1 MELAPKKRPTKNE
14 VVPAKRTNV
23 KAIDRFIATQDNSFI
38 YSIYTLTTSEIKFF
52 MWIVSKIN
60 SQEDKAF
67 EESEI
72 PVSEVKKALGHD
84 NENYAYVK
92 QLISKMA
99 KKTFH
104 IEVYVEDSH
113 SNKKT
118 NKPKRKYEEMPFFQL
133 MSYEEGEANIV
144 YKLNSY
150 LSKYLLNLKTNFTQI
165 QFKNIREMG
174 SSYSIRIYNMLMCE
188 ISQNRTSLK
197 IEVEKLQDILRVPPS
212 LTRWDHFNKEV
223 LDRAKKDINGY
234 SNISLL
240 DIKTYKTGRKITD
253 IEFIFDYKN
262 NRARICR
269 DVNKKQH
276 YVDMLIKELDEHLV
290 GRNICITK
298 RRRIHEEDK
307 HNIFTIKDR
316 KWYEQDKCI
325 YVVYEQ
331 VRSSFYKGQ
340 TKPRIGS
347 LSVKSMND
355 IEKLKLKK
363 ERAEGV
369 YHAYIANPQEERK
382 KIKPQ
387 SKSDKVNAM
396 LEKAVNKLG
405 FFQRK

>member
-23 KAIDRFIATQDNSFI
+23 KAIDRFIATQDNCLI
-38 YSIYTLTTSEIKFF
+38 YAKYHMVADAMKLF
-52 MWIVSKIN
+52 MYMVAKID
-60 SQEDKAF
+60 SREDRPF
-67 EESEI
+67 EECTMTLR
-72 PVSEVKKALGHD
+72 EVKEALKH
-84 NENYAYVK
+84 AYVNITHIK
-92 QLISKMA
+92 KLISGIFDQ
-99 KKTFH
+99 T
-104 IEVYVEDSH
+104 INIVLN
-113 SNKKT
+113 NKERDTLYKAIIVFDYILY
-118 NKPKRKYEEMPFFQL
+118 KA
-133 MSYEEGEANIV
+133 GEACII
-144 YKLNSY
+144 YKLHDD
-150 LSKYLLNLKTNFTQI
+150 LRRYLLNLKTNFTQI
-165 QFKNIREMG
+165 QFKDIREMR

-188 ISQNRTSLK
+188 ICQNRTNLNINLEILQNILK
-197 IEVEKLQDILRVPPS
+197 VPPS
-212 LTRWDHFNKEV
+212 LKVWGCFNREILEK
-223 LDRAKKDINGY
+223 AKKDINAY

-240 DIKTYKTGRKITD
+240 NIKTYKTGRKITD

-316 KWYEQDKCI
+316 KWYEQDQCI

-387 SKSDKVNAM
+387 SKSDKVNAL
-396 LEKAVNKLG
+396 LEKAVNRTR
-405 FFQRK
+405 FF

>member
-1 MELAPKKRPTKNE
+1 MELAPKGRPTKNE

-23 KAIDRFIATQDNSFI
+23 KGIDRFLATQDNCLIYAKYHMVADAMKLFMYMVAKIDSRENRSFEECTMTI
-38 YSIYTLTTSEIKFF
+38 WEIKE
-52 MWIVSKIN
+52 M
-60 SQEDKAF
+60 
-67 EESEI
+67 
-72 PVSEVKKALGHD
+72 LGHT
-84 NENYAYVK
+84 YANITHIK
-92 QLISKMA
+92 KLINGIFDQ
-99 KKTFH
+99 T
-104 IEVYVEDSH
+104 INIVLN
-113 SNKKT
+113 NKERDTLYKAIIVFDYILY
-118 NKPKRKYEEMPFFQL
+118 KA
-133 MSYEEGEANIV
+133 GEACII
-144 YKLNSY
+144 YKLHDD
-150 LSKYLLNLKTNFTQI
+150 LRRYLLNLKTNFTQI
-165 QFKNIREMG
+165 QFKDIREMR

-188 ISQNRTSLK
+188 ICQNRTNLNINLEILQNILK
-197 IEVEKLQDILRVPPS
+197 VPPS
-212 LTRWDHFNKEV
+212 LKVWGCFNREILEK
-223 LDRAKKDINGY
+223 AKKDINGY

-276 YVDMLIKELDEHLV
+276 YVDMLIKELDEHIV

-316 KWYEQDKCI
+316 EWYEQDKCI

-347 LSVKSMND
+347 LSVKNMND

-396 LEKAVNKLG
+396 LEKAVNRTR
-405 FFQRK
+405 FF